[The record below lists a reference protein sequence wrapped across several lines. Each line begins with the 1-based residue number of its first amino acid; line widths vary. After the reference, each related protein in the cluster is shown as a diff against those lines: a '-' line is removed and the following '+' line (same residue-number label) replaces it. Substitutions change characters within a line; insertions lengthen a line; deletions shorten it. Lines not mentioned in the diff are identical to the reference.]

1 MCSAGIHVECIP
13 VPLDCGG
20 SEWVLTD
27 VADSRQ
33 LGTSERI
40 RDKMVKLHLA
50 NHSSTA
56 ATPVATIGRE
66 GMMVRDLEERVRSA
80 EGRAREAE
88 GRVRSAEGRE
98 EERVRVAEEKAD
110 RLIQE
115 VISQGERRE
124 VQRAQET
131 EERARAADRRV
142 WEAEQHAQ
150 ESEERAST
158 AERRIWQESEERA
171 RAAEGRVW
179 EAEQYA
185 QESEERASTAERRI
199 WEAEQ
204 ESEERARAAEGRV
217 WEAEQH
223 AQESEERARAAEGR
237 VWEAEQHAQESEERA
252 RAAGRRVQEAEEHAQ
267 MSEERA
273 WEGERRVQEAE
284 QREQAS
290 EERAREAER
299 RVREAEQY
307 AQMSEERVQ
316 EAERRAQASEER
328 ARAAESDVAAE
339 RQWVVERR
347 EIHITEDVL
356 GGGGWGEVKVAKFR
370 GTKVA
375 AKSLYQDIR
384 SDYYRQLFIREMN
397 MAARIRHPN
406 LVQFIGASVEDG
418 MVILTELMSTSL
430 RRELEREDYHMT
442 ADQLIV
448 ISLDVAKALNYLHQM
463 QPDPVIHRDI
473 SSANVLLESLPDQ
486 QWRAKVT
493 DYGSVNFQQQLRTVG
508 PGSIVYAS
516 PEASNPS
523 LQSPKMDI
531 FSFGVLLIEM
541 CTTKFPELSA
551 REKLIASICDPE
563 WVGLI
568 RRCTHQGGADR
579 PSADQII
586 TELQQRLEH
595 IN

>member
-1 MCSAGIHVECIP
+1 M
-13 VPLDCGG
+13 
-20 SEWVLTD
+20 
-27 VADSRQ
+27 ADSSQ

-40 RDKMVKLHLA
+40 RDKMVKLQLA

-80 EGRAREAE
+80 EWRAREAE
-88 GRVRSAEGRE
+88 GRVVEA
-98 EERVRVAEEKAD
+98 EERAD

-115 VISQGERRE
+115 VRSQGEERE
-124 VQRAQET
+124 REAEQRAQ
-131 EERARAADRRV
+131 A
-142 WEAEQHAQ
+142 
-150 ESEERAST
+150 SEERAG
-158 AERRIWQESEERA
+158 
-171 RAAEGRVW
+171 AAE
-179 EAEQYA
+179 
-185 QESEERASTAERRI
+185 
-199 WEAEQ
+199 
-204 ESEERARAAEGRV
+204 
-217 WEAEQH
+217 
-223 AQESEERARAAEGR
+223 
-237 VWEAEQHAQESEERA
+237 
-252 RAAGRRVQEAEEHAQ
+252 RRVQEAEQQGSEERAREAERKVKEAEQRAQASEERARTAERRVREEEQRAQ

-273 WEGERRVQEAE
+273 WEGERRVWEAD
-284 QREQAS
+284 Q
-290 EERAREAER
+290 
-299 RVREAEQY
+299 
-307 AQMSEERVQ
+307 
-316 EAERRAQASEER
+316 RAQASEER
-328 ARAAESDVAAE
+328 ANAAESNVAAE

-384 SDYYRQLFIREMN
+384 SGCYRQLFIREMN
-397 MAARIRHPN
+397 MASRIRHPN
-406 LVQFIGASVEDG
+406 LVQFIGACMEDG
-418 MVILTELMSTSL
+418 MVILTELMPTSL

-473 SSANVLLESLPDQ
+473 SSANVLLEPLADQ

-493 DYGSVNFQQQLRTVG
+493 DYGSVNFQRQLRTVG

-516 PEASNPS
+516 PEAGNPS

-531 FSFGVLLIEM
+531 FSFGVLLVEM
-541 CTTKFPELSA
+541 CTAEFPEVSA
-551 REKLIASICDPE
+551 RERLIASIRDPE

-568 RRCTHQGGADR
+568 QRCTHQSGDDR

-586 TELQQRLEH
+586 AELQQRLEN
-595 IN
+595 I